1 MLKLLGAIVNLLT
14 LISVAVVNAVNR
26 KKFEDEA
33 RQEKDETARL
43 HENPGRFIADMF
55 GTRGNDGVRSEAT
68 ANDALRDPD
77 KTDIRR
83 NSYR

>member
-26 KKFEDEA
+26 KKFEDDA
-33 RQEKDETARL
+33 RREKDEAARL

-55 GTRGNDGVRSEAT
+55 GTRHNDSVRSEAT
-68 ANDALRDPD
+68 ANDALRDTD